1 MNSGTARRGDR
12 QSFGRGIALATL
24 SVAFYAC
31 MIASIKHVI
40 TDYSIFQILFF
51 RNLLSLPIIIP
62 IALAVGGPRNLRT
75 DRFPLHLLR
84 ITVTMTSHLCLFIG
98 LGSLALVDV
107 SGIQFTAPL
116 IVTALAALVLREH
129 VGVWRWFAVF
139 VGFTGVMVMSPP
151 TGELNPAVLI
161 VLFGTFCYAVMV
173 IMTRV
178 LVRTDPVGAIAFY
191 QALVGTAVG
200 LVALPWVWSAPS
212 VPDLLVLML
221 VGVLAGFAQ
230 LCLIGALKAA
240 PPTVL
245 APLDYTVMLWAVGFD
260 VILWHTAPSSQ
271 VLLGAAIIAA
281 AGLFIAH
288 RETAFF
294 HSLWRALSE
303 QISLRR

>member
-1 MNSGTARRGDR
+1 MSSGAAGKEGK
-12 QSFGRGIALATL
+12 QNYGRGIVLAIL
-24 SVAFYAC
+24 SAAFYAS
-31 MIASIKHVI
+31 MIASIKHVT
-40 TDYSIFQILFF
+40 TDYSVFQILFF
-51 RNLLSLPIIIP
+51 RNLLALPIIIT
-62 IALAVGGPRNLRT
+62 IALAVGGPRSLLTNQ
-75 DRFPLHLLR
+75 FPMHLLR
-84 ITVTMTSHLCLFIG
+84 ISISMTSHLCLFIG
-98 LGSLALVDV
+98 LGTLALVDV

-116 IVTALAALVLREH
+116 MVTALTALVLREH

-139 VGFTGVMVMSPP
+139 TGFAGVMVMSPP

-161 VLFGTFCYAVMV
+161 ILFGTFCYAVMV
-173 IMTRV
+173 IMTRI
-178 LVRTDPVGAIAFY
+178 LVRTDPVGTIAFY

-200 LVALPWVWSAPS
+200 LVALPWVWSTPS

-230 LCLIGALKAA
+230 LCLVGALKAA
-240 PPTVL
+240 PPPVL

-260 VILWHTAPSSQ
+260 VILWHTAPSPQ

-303 QISLRR
+303 KISLRR